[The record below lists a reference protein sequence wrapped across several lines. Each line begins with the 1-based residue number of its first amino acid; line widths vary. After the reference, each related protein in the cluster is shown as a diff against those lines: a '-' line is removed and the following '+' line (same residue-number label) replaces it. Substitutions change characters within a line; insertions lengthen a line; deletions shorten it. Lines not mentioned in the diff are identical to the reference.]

1 MTLMAT
7 RTSLRSKGKLSCFG
21 HRDAVVAQPNHER
34 PDAREQSCQLEVRL
48 ALRPLRSTQGLSSY

>member
-34 PDAREQSCQLEVRL
+34 PDAREPSC
-48 ALRPLRSTQGLSSY
+48 